1 MFQLLS
7 SSIYVEYILKHW
19 HHSLIVKIMTN
30 SKFQKI
36 SYLIL
41 MSFATNI
48 ISNPVTGT
56 IEEFFL
62 ESNQS
67 YERRV
72 QVYYPFSK
80 EIDKDTK
87 FIIMNDGEE
96 LFDGADSYNDKAWNI
111 DKSFLN
117 MKERG
122 YQGNNIVIIAIDSA
136 KRVDSQIFNETR
148 RYAEYF
154 PNETIEFLE
163 GGIKKRLYRS
173 HIGKKEQNHPSFIV
187 KKLIPFLEN
196 KFQSNL
202 NKTNMGIMGASM
214 GSLSAINTVIENP
227 GLFGFVGCISTHWIG
242 INPSAYFL
250 RFFNLGNSKTFG
262 DEDITESII
271 KYIEKNADKLKDTK
285 IYFDH
290 GSLGLDTFY
299 PEPQKRVNK
308 TLDAKGIKYKYQV
321 FQGHSHDAKY
331 FGQRY
336 GDILAYLVDSE

>member
-1 MFQLLS
+1 
-7 SSIYVEYILKHW
+7 
-19 HHSLIVKIMTN
+19 MTN
-30 SKFQKI
+30 NKFQKI

-48 ISNPVTGT
+48 ISNPSTGS

-62 ESNQS
+62 ESNQA

-96 LFDGADSYNDKAWNI
+96 LFDGADSYNGKAWNI

-117 MKERG
+117 MKELG
-122 YQGNNIVIIAIDSA
+122 YQGNNIIIIAIDSA
-136 KRVDSQIFNETR
+136 KRADTQIFNETR
-148 RYAEYF
+148 RYAEFF
-154 PNETIEFLE
+154 PNETIEFFD

-187 KKLIPFLEN
+187 EKLIPFLEN
-196 KFQSNL
+196 KFQTNL
-202 NKTNMGIMGASM
+202 DKTNMGIIGASM

-227 GLFGFVGCISTHWIG
+227 DLFGFVGCISTHWIG

-250 RFFNLGNSKTFG
+250 RFFNLGQSKTFA
-262 DEDITESII
+262 DEDITEGII

-290 GSLGLDTFY
+290 GSLGLDTYY
-299 PEPQKRVNK
+299 PEPQKRVNEI
-308 TLDAKGIKYKYQV
+308 LDAKGIKYKYEV
-321 FQGHSHDAKY
+321 FQGHGHDAKY

-336 GDILAYLVDSE
+336 GDILAYLVDSKRLK

>member
-1 MFQLLS
+1 
-7 SSIYVEYILKHW
+7 
-19 HHSLIVKIMTN
+19 MTN

-41 MSFATNI
+41 MSFASNT
-48 ISNPVTGT
+48 ISNPATGT

-96 LFDGADSYNDKAWNI
+96 LFDGADSHNDKAWNI

-117 MKERG
+117 MKEQG

-136 KRVDSQIFNETR
+136 KRADTQIFNETR

-173 HIGKKEQNHPSFIV
+173 YIGKEEQNHPSFIV

-196 KFQSNL
+196 KFQTNL
-202 NKTNMGIMGASM
+202 DKTNMGIIGASM

-227 GLFGFVGCISTHWIG
+227 DLFGFVGCISTHWIG
-242 INPSAYFL
+242 INPYAYFL
-250 RFFNLGNSKTFG
+250 LFFNLGETKKFA
-262 DEDITESII
+262 DADVTESII
-271 KYIEKNADKLKDTK
+271 KYIKKNADKLKDIK

-290 GSLGLDTFY
+290 GSLGLDSFY
-299 PEPQKRVNK
+299 PEPQMRVNEI
-308 TLDAKGIKYKYQV
+308 LNANGIKYNYEV
-321 FQGHSHDAKY
+321 FQGHDHDAKY

-336 GDILAYLVDSE
+336 ESILAHLLNIK